1 VTDSDNTLIKP
12 RSKCG
17 ALLKDSVAI
26 VSMLVVQ
33 EGDLK
38 ASAKPDPTI
47 PLPSISPFSFPT
59 NLSKNLQ
66 NSASLPN
73 LRFLLSQI
81 FIPLGVN
88 SNYRAAARNVAFQA
102 DTNIPRSS
110 RHLYYL
116 LPFSLL
122 CLEDSVY
129 MASHLVVPH
138 IPRQIHTFV
147 CNSYIISCKWSKCS
161 SHAASLVHMACKPPH
176 FPPFPKP

>member
-1 VTDSDNTLIKP
+1 MNHFLPPTNFHTITKSSHRFSLHCADVTNSVTDSDNTLIKP

-26 VSMLVVQ
+26 VSMLVVK

-38 ASAKPDPTI
+38 ASAKPDSNNTTAFHF
-47 PLPSISPFSFPT
+47 PFSFPT

-88 SNYRAAARNVAFQA
+88 SNYRAAARIVAFQA
-102 DTNIPRSS
+102 TPKFPDRRGIDMHSVI
-110 RHLYYL
+110 
-116 LPFSLL
+116 SLTML
-122 CLEDSVY
+122 G
-129 MASHLVVPH
+129 
-138 IPRQIHTFV
+138 
-147 CNSYIISCKWSKCS
+147 
-161 SHAASLVHMACKPPH
+161 
-176 FPPFPKP
+176 